1 MVTIQQET
9 NYRIYTFWCNATF
22 HNGKTVSKVK
32 GSVISTNEQCA
43 FMLFED
49 RLRNLGWETIHRP
62 VDMIVTDNPF

>member
-1 MVTIQQET
+1 MVTVQKET

-22 HNGKTVSKVK
+22 HDGKTTSLVS
-32 GSVISTNEQCA
+32 GSVTSSNEQCA

-49 RLRNLGWETIHRP
+49 RLKDLGWDKIHRP